1 MLGFFLLYKNQAP
14 AEDNVYNSS
23 KTGEQKMADFF
34 FFFFSTPYIF
44 LEQRC
49 RNGFGSSP
57 ANIPTKQKKNEGFQF

>member
-34 FFFFSTPYIF
+34 FLFTSVFFLVLLLMLLQFS
-44 LEQRC
+44 LQC
-49 RNGFGSSP
+49 
-57 ANIPTKQKKNEGFQF
+57 QK